1 MNHEHGDSWKT
12 IPLTYE
18 AIAAA
23 ALAAG
28 VAMLAALVLGAL

>member
-1 MNHEHGDSWKT
+1 MNRKHGDSWKT
-12 IPLTYE
+12 ILFTYE